1 MSPKGERLGILLRI
15 EMVIIVWV
23 LFVVVGK
30 TSPVQAG
37 STQSQELPL
46 SSGEAQP
53 LPQASSDGQDG
64 SGSLFPYLDLD
75 RGIVRS
81 VQIEEAWVENA
92 IYLNSANENDLSG
105 GHGWELSAEIDFAF
119 NAWLG
124 GEIDFPVFLLTY
136 PLGQGPAAFGPVTVG
151 LRVVPFQTGTEVSRQ
166 AFILSFE
173 VEGNWWGTPQ
183 FANFPGVGN
192 SVTPEMLAAWR
203 YHHIYFQGI
212 SGYTVPL
219 GFGAVANTFLDA
231 SVGRTW
237 QHVWATQVEID
248 SNSAVLTSTGQT
260 VPGFSVIPELA
271 YMPFGDIFLNE
282 IGEGLSVYGHA
293 GPQPT
298 TYFMME
304 YEFHGL

>member
-1 MSPKGERLGILLRI
+1 MSIMILF
-15 EMVIIVWV
+15 
-23 LFVVVGK
+23 LFVAIGK
-30 TSPVQAG
+30 PSCAQGQNPPSILMDTPVQGG
-37 STQSQELPL
+37 STQSPELPPPSGENQSL
-46 SSGEAQP
+46 TQDSSGN
-53 LPQASSDGQDG
+53 QDA

-81 VQIEEAWVENA
+81 VHVEEAWVENA
-92 IYLNSANENDLSG
+92 IYLHSVNEDDLSA
-105 GHGWELSAEIDFAF
+105 GHDWELSAELDFAF
-119 NAWLG
+119 NTWLG

-136 PLGQGPAAFGPVTVG
+136 PLGQGPAAFGPVTLG

-173 VEGNWWGTPQ
+173 VEGDWWGTPQ
-183 FANFPGVGN
+183 SASFPGVGN

-212 SGYTVPL
+212 TGYTVPL
-219 GFGAVANTFLDA
+219 GFGAVANTFLRS

-237 QHVWATQVEID
+237 QHVWATQVEGD
-248 SNSAVLTSTGQT
+248 VNSAVLTPAGQT

-298 TYFMME
+298 TYFLME
-304 YEFHGL
+304 YEFRGL